1 MCVTTIAIPALPL
14 AATAD
19 PALNPN
25 QPTLPQ
31 KRKMHS
37 MITTKEKDAFKDND
51 QENAS
56 RGSVGAHKSGGV
68 APG

>member
-51 QENAS
+51 QENA
-56 RGSVGAHKSGGV
+56 
-68 APG
+68 